1 MVSKMQ
7 EKERPAAMTQ
17 RRQRPPE
24 SVDLKYVAVE
34 YRDTREIC
42 SKYNIVLHNMFLNYF
57 RSDVIQK
64 YGGKSNKM
72 LNRAISFRMSLR
84 HAIISGDLL
93 FSMQDFVFLGRK

>member
-1 MVSKMQ
+1 MVSKMK

-57 RSDVIQK
+57 
-64 YGGKSNKM
+64 
-72 LNRAISFRMSLR
+72 AAMSYKNMEENLVKCS
-84 HAIISGDLL
+84 IELL
-93 FSMQDFVFLGRK
+93 AFVCLCAMQ